1 MSREEICASYI
12 FLKGHKEEEKKA
24 KNNMENDSDVED
36 ALDMSLKI
44 GENERQMKVRSGANG
59 FNRGKI
65 PLARIERRS
74 LDGGELAQRG
84 EG

>member
-1 MSREEICASYI
+1 
-12 FLKGHKEEEKKA
+12 
-24 KNNMENDSDVED
+24 MENDSDVED

-84 EG
+84 EGQLLYFTKNFPQTLYQFC